1 MIVTID
7 KLARALE
14 KRLGLNSAQAA
25 TTAQRV
31 LTYFGFENVI
41 IDNAIDPEDRRLF
54 YELHDAGLLQSSLD
68 TVVLP
73 SGKNWRIFYWELDE
87 RGLDRVLGTADPPTD
102 RPVYSSLPPEAWR
115 SRAAGA

>member
-1 MIVTID
+1 MTVTID

-14 KRLGLNSAQAA
+14 KRLGMDSARAA
-25 TTAQRV
+25 STAQRV
-31 LTYFGFENVI
+31 MSYFGFENVI

-54 YELHDAGLLQSSLD
+54 YELHDAGVLQSSLD

-73 SGKNWRIFYWELDE
+73 SGKSWRIFYWEIDE
-87 RGLDRVLGTADPPTD
+87 RDLDRILGAADPSSD
-102 RPVYSSLPPEAWR
+102 RPVYSNLPPEAWR